1 MGKFT
6 NPGNDYLRM
15 DRNDSIYVDKSLL
28 ISNLN
33 KVVCGRERFLC
44 ISRPRR
50 FGKSMAANMISAY
63 YDESCDSRPLL
74 KI

>member
-33 KVVCGRERFLC
+33 KVVCGRERFFMYFPPKT
-44 ISRPRR
+44 IW
-50 FGKSMAANMISAY
+50 
-63 YDESCDSRPLL
+63 
-74 KI
+74 